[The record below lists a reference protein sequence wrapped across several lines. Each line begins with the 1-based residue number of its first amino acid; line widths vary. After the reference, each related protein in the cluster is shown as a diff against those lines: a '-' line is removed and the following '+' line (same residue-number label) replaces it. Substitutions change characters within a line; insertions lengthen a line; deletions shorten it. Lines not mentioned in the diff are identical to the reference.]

1 MQPDEKQKLSNYYKT
16 AHAVAKTFCDNHSD
30 ADPSEIYKN
39 AETAAR
45 LYHDSPTIQAA
56 KSAKDFITYKIQSA
70 YERNMKRMTHDE
82 KFKPI
87 SEEIKA
93 KVIADAEL
101 GLTNTE
107 LTKKYHVSS
116 SSVTRIL
123 QKAGIIPAPVPKN
136 KSENIKPAN
145 KPKYSKTKP
154 VPSKSK
160 IDMTPEPELY
170 PNTDM
175 FSEQNKKTEIP
186 IKSEPAELYTESD
199 PNMNMFSEQ
208 NKKTEIPIKSEPNGS
223 KKDFFSIPNRTNFN
237 KKTNEKPNE
246 LETMFKNSQE
256 TTNDADDLSHI
267 ISHLGLML
275 SDKLTSI
282 SMQYNLN
289 GKNIK
294 IKIEK
299 LEK

>member
-16 AHAVAKTFCDNHSD
+16 AHAVAKTFCDNHRD

-56 KSAKDFITYKIQSA
+56 KSAKDFITYKITSA
-70 YERNMKRMTHDE
+70 YERKTKRMTHAE

-186 IKSEPAELYTESD
+186 IKSEP
-199 PNMNMFSEQ
+199 
-208 NKKTEIPIKSEPNGS
+208 NGS
-223 KKDFFSIPNRTNFN
+223 KKDFFSIPNRSNFN

-299 LEK
+299 PEK